1 MSNAADRLLGVMDAR
16 SKGANTGSEL
26 SYGTVSSVNPMVIVR
41 DDGAELT
48 AGFLVLS
55 KMCKPYS
62 INTAQHAH
70 RIPSGTSSEELQILQ
85 LWPGLSIGEKVILLS
100 FNNSQKFFVERM

>member
-1 MSNAADRLLGVMDAR
+1 MSNAADRLLKTMDAR
-16 SKGANTGSEL
+16 SRGANTISEL
-26 SYGTVSSVNPMVIVR
+26 SYGTVKTINPLVIIR
-41 DDGAELT
+41 DGGAELT
-48 AGFLVLS
+48 ASFLVLS

-70 RIPSGTSSEELQILQ
+70 RIPSGTSSEELQVLQ

-100 FNNSQKFFVERM
+100 FNNSQIFFVERM